1 MSVARTGWGRL
12 RRLFRGGRGADPRS
26 RIGGTGEE
34 VLALAVAGKE
44 MALRPEHSPAI
55 AVRGALA
62 LGCDGA
68 SFRVLDDRQVTHRS
82 LTTAGLPDEP
92 HEATALSAA
101 MADLV
106 LERGE
111 TVVTRSTTPDEGE
124 LPLPLPH
131 PSGDIV
137 AAIAS
142 PIWIEGWIAA
152 VLVGVVRA
160 EERLTPHTVA
170 AFELLASHTA
180 LAIDA
185 AHRTEER
192 QQTARR
198 LEQGDRLKTEFLT
211 TISHEMRTPL
221 TVLIGSG
228 LTLEHTW
235 LDLDDDSRLGLVG
248 SMNANARALDEMVSN
263 LLDYARL
270 DAGELWVSF
279 EPFDISAMLRAV
291 VERAEGT
298 IGPRRLET
306 AFEEGLLVSG
316 DIVLIRR
323 IVSHLLRNAAE
334 HTPPGTTVT
343 ASCHRR
349 EREVVVQIADDGPG
363 IEDDDLP
370 FVGERFFRSGD
381 TNARPRGLGLGLALA
396 TGILELHGTT
406 LVVENGPDGGARCS
420 FSLLWVPDPS
430 ELAVDRDE
438 SRSDAYAPDHGRT

>member
-1 MSVARTGWGRL
+1 MSDARTGWGRL
-12 RRLFRGGRGADPRS
+12 RRLLRSGPATDPRS
-26 RIGGTGEE
+26 GSGGTGAAI
-34 VLALAVAGKE
+34 LALAAAGKD
-44 MALRPEHSPAI
+44 MALRPERSPAI

-82 LTTAGLPDEP
+82 LTTAGLSEEP
-92 HEATALSAA
+92 HDALSVAL
-101 MADLV
+101 ADLV

-111 TVVTRSTTPDEGE
+111 TVVARSTTPNGGE
-124 LPLPLPH
+124 LPLPH

-152 VLVGVVRA
+152 VLIGLART
-160 EERLTPHTVA
+160 EGRLTPNTVA

-221 TVLIGSG
+221 TVLIGNG

-235 LDLDDDSRLGLVG
+235 GDLDDDGRLGLVG
-248 SMNANARALDEMVSN
+248 AMNANARALDEMVSN

-279 EPFDISAMLRAV
+279 EPFDISALLRAV

-306 AFEEGLLVSG
+306 ALEDGLLVSG

-349 EREVVVQIADDGPG
+349 GREVVVQIADDGPG
-363 IEDDDLP
+363 IVDDDLP

-381 TNARPRGLGLGLALA
+381 TNVRPRGLGLGLALA

-406 LVVENGPDGGARCS
+406 LVVENGPDGGAWCS
-420 FSLLWVPDPS
+420 FSLPWVPDPS
-430 ELAVDRDE
+430 ELVSDRDDA
-438 SRSDAYAPDHGRT
+438 SADAYAPDHGRA